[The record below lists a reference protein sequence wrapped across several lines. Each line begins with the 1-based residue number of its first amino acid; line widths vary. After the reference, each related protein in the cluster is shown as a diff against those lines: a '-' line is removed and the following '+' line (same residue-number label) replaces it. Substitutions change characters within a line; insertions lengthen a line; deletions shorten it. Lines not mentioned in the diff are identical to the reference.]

1 MLHHTINTESRRLNH
16 PPLPYLQH
24 MTKPS
29 RQPQSLPAL
38 KREFI
43 QQKNG
48 VVRAR
53 RNPHQSTLYGAMGSL
68 EARVLQAAVTEH
80 SQQSS
85 GEWQPPTFKTQRNPK

>member
-1 MLHHTINTESRRLNH
+1 
-16 PPLPYLQH
+16 
-24 MTKPS
+24 MTKPN

-38 KREFI
+38 KREFM

-53 RNPHQSTLYGAMGSL
+53 NPHQCTLYGAIGSSL
-68 EARVLQAAVTEH
+68 EAKVLQAAVTEH

-85 GEWQPPTFKTQRNPK
+85 GEWQPPTFKTQRNAK